1 MPSKKPNRI
10 NYSGVAPYAD
20 QAQLIRC
27 QSLTSSS
34 DFTQERLLE
43 LSNKG
48 TTEVIDE
55 SSVTA
60 TLEFNDYGGTDNFVA
75 LLGQGLYNS
84 SRTNDYV
91 HDDNIFENAS
101 VDITAKIAG
110 DDASAIQST
119 MWLGNA
125 FLTGF
130 SMSYSVDGVA
140 TESYDFE
147 GDFKRW
153 FLNEYKNA
161 SSYKADFS
169 SATTAIISGTNLSA
183 TSSTGIGIL
192 VTVNNEIVADTVDG
206 DTVTV
211 VDNSSDT
218 DITCSPALALV
229 DGDRIRLV
237 ASGTG
242 TIFPSLPTT
251 PDGLGG
257 LRGDMID
264 VFLFDNDSGTE
275 EKILRCQSVDITV
288 DLSRDTKDELGND
301 KPYFRALNRPIDV
314 SVTLELA
321 DSDLELVSKL
331 TGNEVAYDA
340 DTLNSIDIDQF
351 VRNSHLFVKMY
362 NSETARANSNLLKM
376 IEVSNLSVASEEGA
390 VSTGEDQT
398 VSLSLSSD
406 VFLISGSGNNPIL

>member
-27 QSLTSSS
+27 QSLSSSS

-84 SRTNDYV
+84 TRTNDYV

-101 VDITAKIAG
+101 VDITAQLAG

-153 FLNEYKNA
+153 FLNDYKNA

-169 SATTAIISGTNLSA
+169 SATTAIISGTNLSS

-192 VTVNNEIVADTVDG
+192 VTVNNEIVADTPGG

-211 VDNSSDT
+211 VDNGSDT

-242 TIFPSLPTT
+242 SIFPSLPTT

-257 LRGDMID
+257 LRGDMVDI
-264 VFLFDNDSGTE
+264 FLWDPSSGTE
-275 EKILRCQSVDITV
+275 ERVLRVQSVDITC
-288 DLSRDTKDELGND
+288 DLSRDTKDELGNN

-314 SVTLELA
+314 ALTVELA
-321 DSDLELVSKL
+321 DSDLEM
-331 TGNEVAYDA
+331 VAKMAGSETTWDA
-340 DTLNSIDIDQF
+340 DTLDSIDIDDF
-351 VRNSHLFVKMY
+351 VRTNKVFVKLY
-362 NSETARANSNLLKM
+362 NSETDRAASNLLKM
-376 IEVSNLSVASEEGA
+376 IEISNLSLSSEEGS
-390 VSTGEDQT
+390 VSVGEDKT
-398 VSLSLSSD
+398 VTLSLSSD
-406 VFLISGSGNNPIL
+406 NFLISGSSNNPLL

>member
-43 LSNKG
+43 LASKG
-48 TTEVIDE
+48 TAEVIDE

-84 SRTNDYV
+84 TRTNDYI
-91 HDDNIFENAS
+91 HDDLIFENAS
-101 VDITAKIAG
+101 VDITARIAG
-110 DDASAIQST
+110 DNASTIQST

-161 SSYKADFS
+161 SSYKADYS
-169 SATTAIISGTNLSA
+169 SATTAVISGTNLA
-183 TSSTGIGIL
+183 ASSDTGVGIL
-192 VTVNNEIVADTVDG
+192 VTVNNEIVADTPGG

-211 VDNSSDT
+211 VDNGADT

-242 TIFPSLPTT
+242 TTFPALPTT
-251 PDGLGG
+251 PDGIGG

-264 VFLFDNDSGTE
+264 IYLWDPSSGNE
-275 EKILRCQSVDITV
+275 EKMLRAQSVDITV
-288 DLSRDTKDELGND
+288 DLSRETKEELGNN
-301 KPYFRALNRPIDV
+301 KPYFRALSRPIDV
-314 SVTLELA
+314 AVTVELA
-321 DSDLELVSKL
+321 DSDLEVIAKL
-331 TGNEVAYDA
+331 AGSETTWDA
-340 DTLNSIDIDQF
+340 DTLDSIDIDSF
-351 VRNSHLFVKMY
+351 VRTNKLFVKIY
-362 NSETARANSNLLKM
+362 NSETARAAANLLKM
-376 IEVSNLSVASEEGA
+376 IEITNLSVGSEETA
-390 VSTGEDQT
+390 ISVGEDQT
-398 VSLSLSSD
+398 TSLTLQSD
-406 VFLISGSGNNPIL
+406 NVLVSGSGNNPLL